1 MEKKNGG
8 SHSVPL
14 YIPYAWLGQSGH
26 PESSGGGMNIMLPER
41 GIWRVLGD
49 LAMLFVTSTFLLG
62 YISLVSGLSF
72 AVILSFISTN
82 NKFYNKN
89 FILKNL
95 KYILF
100 RMIVYIIYVVVI
112 WFTYNYGLKVMLYGL
127 WTGIMYAIVF
137 VYLHNRI
144 SKLENEVSK

>member
-1 MEKKNGG
+1 
-8 SHSVPL
+8 
-14 YIPYAWLGQSGH
+14 
-26 PESSGGGMNIMLPER
+26 
-41 GIWRVLGD
+41 
-49 LAMLFVTSTFLLG
+49 MLFVTSTFLLG